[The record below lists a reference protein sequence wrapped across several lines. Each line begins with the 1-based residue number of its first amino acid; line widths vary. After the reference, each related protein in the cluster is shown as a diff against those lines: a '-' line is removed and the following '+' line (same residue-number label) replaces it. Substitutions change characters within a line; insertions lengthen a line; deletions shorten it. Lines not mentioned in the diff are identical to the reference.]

1 VAEGQRD
8 HAGVRILWL
17 RLRRPR
23 LAAGVA
29 GGILAYALM
38 LSFGHVPGRIRFVLA
53 WDIGVLLAIVLLTG
67 LRNTSPETMKRIADR
82 QDAGKWAVLLLTLLA
97 ATASLIA
104 IAGEVSFVRNAADVE
119 KPWRIVLIAG
129 TIILSWTFIHTIFAL
144 HYAHDYYSTSATA
157 SGKGR
162 NGLAFPGDAMPTYM
176 DFAYFSFTIGMT
188 FQTSDVEITDRQ
200 VRRTTTAHA
209 IVSFIF
215 NTALVALMV
224 NIAASAL

>member
-1 VAEGQRD
+1 MEESTVGEGQHD

-29 GGILAYALM
+29 GGGLAYAPM

-53 WDIGVLLAIVLLTG
+53 WDIGVLLAIVLLAG

-119 KPWRIVLIAG
+119 RPWRIALIAG

-144 HYAHDYYSTSATA
+144 HYAHDYYSTGPTA
-157 SGKGR
+157 SGKAR
-162 NGLAFPGDAMPTYM
+162 KGLTFPGDAMPNYM

-188 FQTSDVEITDRQ
+188 FQVSDV
-200 VRRTTTAHA
+200 
-209 IVSFIF
+209 
-215 NTALVALMV
+215 
-224 NIAASAL
+224 

>member
-1 VAEGQRD
+1 MGCLLGSGAGSFDRRLHANCSRPVFCLCERSEENTVADAQRD
-8 HAGVRILWL
+8 HAGARILWL

-29 GGILAYALM
+29 AGILAYALLLM
-38 LSFGHVPGRIRFVLA
+38 FGDAPGRIRFILA
-53 WDIGVLLAIVLLTG
+53 WDVGVFLAMVLLAG

-104 IAGEVSFVRNAADVE
+104 IAGEVPFVRNATDVE
-119 KPWRIVLIAG
+119 KLWRIVLIAG

-157 SGKGR
+157 SG
-162 NGLAFPGDAMPTYM
+162 
-176 DFAYFSFTIGMT
+176 
-188 FQTSDVEITDRQ
+188 
-200 VRRTTTAHA
+200 
-209 IVSFIF
+209 
-215 NTALVALMV
+215 
-224 NIAASAL
+224 